1 MESYFINQGYLL
13 PEFHLRYWLG
23 LYIPMRDPKLWP
35 RFLWLDGSPEPS
47 NPAEPNVNYAHWGVT
62 YLADGTRLDEPS
74 NRLRPQFCVTANCT
88 QQFDGAWGWSDENCD
103 DRYMF
108 ICKVPAPPP
117 PSPPLPPPVPP
128 PPAPPLA
135 TMYISNASRTTY
147 YFQTKLRNHWDATVF
162 CTGLRGR
169 LATWTSLARQQEVE
183 RAFAQRNVL
192 DKQVPFY
199 WLGLQV
205 NGQDVWP
212 RFTWTISGLTPKQAG
227 YEHWGTWMP
236 GRHLEPNNVYPAEDC
251 AGANATEIYSGAWGW
266 ADINCYAEGH
276 SICEVP
282 FPAPPP
288 PSPSPPFRPLSALPS
303 YTNAKGAS
311 PSSTYYWNPDAYTY
325 GDASGLCSM
334 LGGWLV
340 SYSSLKEQ
348 MEVRLELSAV
358 APVQAAALLAHDS
371 LESSSLT
378 RRAACYAGRGGIC
391 SARLGAAA
399 HAQLLDWPAGGAR
412 DP

>member
-1 MESYFINQGYLL
+1 
-13 PEFHLRYWLG
+13 
-23 LYIPMRDPKLWP
+23 
-35 RFLWLDGSPEPS
+35 
-47 NPAEPNVNYAHWGVT
+47 
-62 YLADGTRLDEPS
+62 
-74 NRLRPQFCVTANCT
+74 
-88 QQFDGAWGWSDENCD
+88 
-103 DRYMF
+103 
-108 ICKVPAPPP
+108 
-117 PSPPLPPPVPP
+117 
-128 PPAPPLA
+128 
-135 TMYISNASRTTY
+135 MYISNASRTTY
-147 YFQTKLRNHWDATVF
+147 YFQTKLRNHWDAAVF

-205 NGQDVWP
+205 NRQDVWP

-348 MEVRLELSAV
+348 MEVRLELPAV

-378 RRAACYAGRGGIC
+378 KTRCLLRRSRWHLPRAAWCCRACAATGLACGWCQRSLASGPTSLGRTRMLLVSGEVWMDRQETCILIRRMHAGT
-391 SARLGAAA
+391 
-399 HAQLLDWPAGGAR
+399 AGEPG
-412 DP
+412 